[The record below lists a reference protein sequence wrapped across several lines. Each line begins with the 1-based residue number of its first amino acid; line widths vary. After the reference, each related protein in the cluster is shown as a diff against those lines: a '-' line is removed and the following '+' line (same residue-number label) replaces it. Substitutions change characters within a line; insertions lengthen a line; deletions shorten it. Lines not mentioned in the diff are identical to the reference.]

1 MCSNYTPINET
12 NIIGY
17 INYKHA
23 YNTDDKQWLIK
34 QIQQLINNNKH
45 LYFEDYV
52 NMFRE
57 KYYRIT
63 EDDERL
69 YKLIRQEMKQFKS
82 KNKKQKIW

>member
-1 MCSNYTPINET
+1 MTL
-12 NIIGY
+12 NIRY
-17 INYKHA
+17 YKHA
-23 YNTDDKQWLIK
+23 YNTNDEQWLIK
-34 QIQQLINNNKH
+34 QIQQLINDNKH

-63 EDDERL
+63 DDDERL